1 MVVVCMCVCAKSLSA
16 RLRSPPPPPPS
27 SERTYATVVK
37 AINFNPCLPKLLSVI
52 ILQLCTCVLFLN
64 LWGGGAVDIVSP
76 IFKIVGEGH
85 VALSPPPGFAPMHVY
100 VITQYYI
107 FFFVWPLWV
116 FVNSVCHTFFFILIP
131 FFFSKTFHCNH
142 CSIACKWL
150 NFIDSIKHKKKNG
163 LCATRT
169 PDLWF
174 HRAALYQ

>member
-1 MVVVCMCVCAKSLSA
+1 MYVC
-16 RLRSPPPPPPS
+16 P
-27 SERTYATVVK
+27 
-37 AINFNPCLPKLLSVI
+37 IPKFV
-52 ILQLCTCVLFLN
+52 
-64 LWGGGAVDIVSP
+64 GGGGGGGTVDIVSP

-85 VALSPPPGFAPMHVY
+85 VPLPPPPWICAHARVRDNPVLYFFLCMAPLGLRKFCLPH
-100 VITQYYI
+100 
-107 FFFVWPLWV
+107 FFFYSL
-116 FVNSVCHTFFFILIP
+116 T

-150 NFIDSIKHKKKNG
+150 NFIDSIKHTNKKNIKNG